1 MSSPA
6 MSSVLSAS
14 GADSPPSSVASSSGP
29 SKRLPVTIL
38 SGFLGA
44 GKTTLLEHILTNRE
58 HGLRCA
64 VIIND
69 MSSVNIDA
77 ALVSQHKTIQK
88 EETIVQ
94 MENGC
99 ICCTLRGDLLEEV
112 ATLAAQGGVD
122 YLVIESSGISE
133 PQQVAETFAVEFAD
147 MHMQAAEDLRA
158 EVARMSAEVTV
169 DAEAA
174 AERRAQIEKNAK
186 LADILGAGGL
196 PKVARL
202 DTCATV
208 VDALTFFDNFAT
220 ADFITDRQDPSTVDE
235 QDERNISDL
244 MTDQLEFADVVVV
257 NKCDLVDTPQ
267 LQRIK
272 ALIKS
277 LNPAADIV
285 TAVRSQ
291 IDLKRVLN
299 TNRFS
304 FEKSM
309 LSAGWLKSLQEEVKP
324 ETEEYGIGS
333 FVYRARRPFHP
344 RRLWDLVRLR
354 LVVIQDSYEAAM
366 GQSEGAGEDKSDASD
381 EEWSDD
387 EDPDY
392 EAQPQLDTAARLAAK
407 KADPVFR
414 HLHRSKG
421 FLWLATRPMLSGEW
435 SQAGVMLTVGGAQ
448 RWWAEMPKSKWP
460 PHADIRKKI
469 KADFEGRWGDRRQE
483 LVFIGEKIDLLREKL
498 AAELDAALLDDTEWS
513 QWQKVMKSKRSL
525 ARKIEKLESLFE
537 DGWEDWLDEED
548 PAVQALL
555 HAGHD
560 H

>member
-1 MSSPA
+1 MTSTA
-6 MSSVLSAS
+6 ASSVSSLQN
-14 GADSPPSSVASSSGP
+14 ADSPPSSIASFAVDEA
-29 SKRLPVTIL
+29 KRLPVTIL

-77 ALVSQHKTIQK
+77 ALIAQHKTIQK

-112 ATLAAQGGVD
+112 AALAAQGGID

-147 MHMQAAEDLRA
+147 MHLQAAKDLRV
-158 EVARMSAEVTV
+158 EIARISAEEYAG
-169 DAEAA
+169 AEAA
-174 AERRAQIEKNAK
+174 MGRQAQLEKNAR

-196 PKVARL
+196 PMVARL

-208 VDALTFFDNFAT
+208 LDALTFFDNFAT
-220 ADFITDRQDPSTVDE
+220 ADFITDRQDPATVDE

-244 MTDQLEFADVVVV
+244 MTDQLEFADVVII
-257 NKCDLVDTPQ
+257 NKCDLVDAAQ
-267 LQRIK
+267 LRRIK
-272 ALIKS
+272 ALVKS
-277 LNPAADIV
+277 LNPDADVV
-285 TAVRSQ
+285 TSVRSQ

-304 FEKSM
+304 FERSM

-324 ETEEYGIGS
+324 ETEEYGIGC
-333 FVYRARRPFHP
+333 VLTGRALSTGPD
-344 RRLWDLVRLR
+344 DLSIPVACGTLYDGT
-354 LVVIQDSYEAAM
+354 LDQT
-366 GQSEGAGEDKSDASD
+366 GSDASD
-381 EEWSDD
+381 EEWSD
-387 EDPDY
+387 EEEPDY

-448 RWWAEMPKSKWP
+448 RWWTEMPKAKWP
-460 PHADIRKKI
+460 PHA
-469 KADFEGRWGDRRQE
+469 
-483 LVFIGEKIDLLREKL
+483 
-498 AAELDAALLDDTEWS
+498 
-513 QWQKVMKSKRSL
+513 
-525 ARKIEKLESLFE
+525 
-537 DGWEDWLDEED
+537 
-548 PAVQALL
+548 
-555 HAGHD
+555 
-560 H
+560 

>member
-1 MSSPA
+1 MTSTA
-6 MSSVLSAS
+6 ASSVSSLQN
-14 GADSPPSSVASSSGP
+14 ADSPPSSIASFAVDEA
-29 SKRLPVTIL
+29 KRLPVTIL

-77 ALVSQHKTIQK
+77 ALIAQHKTIQK

-112 ATLAAQGGVD
+112 AALAAQGGID

-147 MHMQAAEDLRA
+147 MHLQAAKDLRV
-158 EVARMSAEVTV
+158 EIARISAEEYAG
-169 DAEAA
+169 AEAA
-174 AERRAQIEKNAK
+174 MGRQAQLEKNAR

-196 PKVARL
+196 PMVARL

-208 VDALTFFDNFAT
+208 LDALTFFDNFAT
-220 ADFITDRQDPSTVDE
+220 ADFITDRQDPATVDE

-244 MTDQLEFADVVVV
+244 MTDQLEFADVVII
-257 NKCDLVDTPQ
+257 NKCDLVDAAQ
-267 LQRIK
+267 LRRIK
-272 ALIKS
+272 ALVKS
-277 LNPAADIV
+277 LNPDADVV
-285 TAVRSQ
+285 TSVRSQ

-304 FEKSM
+304 FERSM

-354 LVVIQDSYEAAM
+354 LVVIQDLYD
-366 GQSEGAGEDKSDASD
+366 GTLDQTGSDASD
-381 EEWSDD
+381 EEWSD
-387 EDPDY
+387 EEEPDY

-435 SQAGVMLTVGGAQ
+435 SQAG
-448 RWWAEMPKSKWP
+448 
-460 PHADIRKKI
+460 
-469 KADFEGRWGDRRQE
+469 
-483 LVFIGEKIDLLREKL
+483 
-498 AAELDAALLDDTEWS
+498 
-513 QWQKVMKSKRSL
+513 
-525 ARKIEKLESLFE
+525 
-537 DGWEDWLDEED
+537 
-548 PAVQALL
+548 
-555 HAGHD
+555 
-560 H
+560 

>member
-1 MSSPA
+1 MTSPTMSSGSSSPA
-6 MSSVLSAS
+6 
-14 GADSPPSSVASSSGP
+14 ADSPPSSVDSVPGG

-44 GKTTLLEHILTNRE
+44 GKTTLLEHILTNRG

-77 ALVSQHKTIQK
+77 ALVSQHTTIQK

-112 ATLAAQGGVD
+112 ATLAAQGSVD

-158 EVARMSAEVTV
+158 EVVRLSAESKV
-169 DAEAA
+169 DSEVAA
-174 AERRAQIEKNAK
+174 KTQAQMEKNAK

-196 PKVARL
+196 PRVARL

-220 ADFITDRQDPSTVDE
+220 ADFITDRQDPATVDE

-244 MTDQLEFADVVVV
+244 MTDQLEFADVVIV
-257 NKCDLVDTPQ
+257 NKCDLVDVAQ
-267 LQRIK
+267 LRRIK

-277 LNPAADIV
+277 LNPDADII
-285 TAVRSQ
+285 TSVRSQ
-291 IDLKRVLN
+291 LDLARVLN

-309 LSAGWLKSLQEEVKP
+309 LSAGWLRSLQEEVKP
-324 ETEEYGIGS
+324 ETEEYGIG
-333 FVYRARRPFHP
+333 
-344 RRLWDLVRLR
+344 
-354 LVVIQDSYEAAM
+354 YEAVM
-366 GQSEGAGEDKSDASD
+366 GQADQAALDDKLGTSD
-381 EEWSDD
+381 EEWSD
-387 EDPDY
+387 EDDGSDY
-392 EAQPQLDTAARLAAK
+392 EAQVQVGAQPQLDTAARLAAK

-448 RWWAEMPKSKWP
+448 RWWAEMPKTRWP
-460 PHADIRKKI
+460 PHADVRKKI

-483 LVFIGEKIDLLREKL
+483 LVFIGEHIDMLRARL
-498 AAELDAALLDDTEWS
+498 TAELDACLLDDTEWS

-525 ARKIEKLESLFE
+525 ARKVEKLESLFE

-548 PAVQALL
+548 PAVQAMM
-555 HAGHD
+555 HVD
-560 H
+560 HSH